1 MRSNLFVHKICSC
14 MFEGFSE
21 LGLLGFS
28 SDSASAMVD
37 FMDFPNAD
45 LGLKISQDLIYQ
57 AQLLYFC
64 ISIHGVS
71 SSDQKNQSFSPMSS
85 L

>member
-1 MRSNLFVHKICSC
+1 

-45 LGLKISQDLIYQ
+45 LGLKISQDLIHQ
-57 AQLLYFC
+57 VQVQLVCFC

-71 SSDQKNQSFSPMSS
+71 SSDQKNQSF
-85 L
+85 LQ

>member
-1 MRSNLFVHKICSC
+1 ML
-14 MFEGFSE
+14 EGFSE
-21 LGLLGFS
+21 LLGLLGFY

-45 LGLKISQDLIYQ
+45 LGLKISQDLIRQ
-57 AQLLYFC
+57 VQLVCFC

-71 SSDQKNQSFSPMSS
+71 SSDQKNQSF
-85 L
+85 LQ

>member
-1 MRSNLFVHKICSC
+1 

-21 LGLLGFS
+21 LGFLGFA

-45 LGLKISQDLIYQ
+45 LGLKISQDHLVCFY
-57 AQLLYFC
+57 
-64 ISIHGVS
+64 ISVHGVS
-71 SSDQKNQSFSPMSS
+71 SSDQKNHSFFQ
-85 L
+85 

>member
-1 MRSNLFVHKICSC
+1 

-21 LGLLGFS
+21 LGFLGFA

-45 LGLKISQDLIYQ
+45 LGLKISQDLIHQ
-57 AQLLYFC
+57 AQLVCFY

-71 SSDQKNQSFSPMSS
+71 SSDQKNHSFFQ
-85 L
+85 